1 MAVRMDVQDG
11 IAVITMDDGKA
22 NAINSP
28 VIDEWNAVLDGV
40 EADKSVKALI
50 ITGRPGKFSAGFDLR
65 YFMGHTMEENQ
76 ALVHSGGLVAQRIF
90 RLPIPVVAAVSG
102 HAIAMGVFL
111 VLACD
116 RRIGIHGDYKIGAN
130 ETVNGMVI
138 PRFAMALLKHR
149 LKPNHLDAA
158 ALMGRLYTPTDAVE
172 VGYLDAVV
180 EPEHLMDTAMQSAR
194 NLGEFSPDAYGGN
207 KHLAREAV
215 YAEMAEGLDV

>member
-1 MAVRMDVQDG
+1 MGVTLDVKDG

-22 NAINSP
+22 NAINPP
-28 VIDEWNAVLDGV
+28 VIEAWNAVLDAV
-40 EADKSVKALI
+40 EADRSVKALVV
-50 ITGRPGKFSAGFDLR
+50 TGRPGKFSAGFNLR
-65 YFMGHTMEENQ
+65 YFMGHSMEENH
-76 ALVHSGGLVAQRIF
+76 ALVHSGGLVANRIF

-111 VLACD
+111 VMACD
-116 RRIGIHGDYKIGAN
+116 HRIGIPGDYKIGAN

-149 LKPNHLDAA
+149 LKPNDLDAA

-180 EPEHLMDTAMQSAR
+180 EPERLMDTAMQSAR
-194 NLGEFSPDAYGGN
+194 ELGEYSPDAYGGN

-215 YAEMAEGLDV
+215 YAEMAESLGV